1 MLKEMHE
8 VIRLLDAVESSQAHN
23 MAVAIA
29 TVVRVRGSAYRRAG
43 TKMLIDAA
51 GNQVC
56 MISGGCLE
64 QEVGEVA
71 QQVMQTRQ
79 PQVKAFDLDEDV
91 VWGLGLGCGGSV
103 DVYVEPFDEGAANA
117 AFLAAL
123 RAQEAAC
130 LATVVAVDG
139 LGEGPSIG
147 ARLFI
152 GEKNQL
158 GSLGS
163 SELDQTLSQLAQ
175 EKMAQLY
182 PSAETQTYPLPA
194 GGGADIFL
202 DISMPPPE
210 LVIFGAGH
218 DAIPLAQD
226 ARRLGFRVTVVDARH
241 AFVTAER
248 FPHAQNLIRTHPS
261 GFADKVTLSARS
273 YVIIMNHH
281 LLRDTE
287 SLGFVLN
294 QDVPYIGVLGPASRY
309 QNMLESLEEEGNLP
323 AADKL
328 KRVRNPVGVDIGA
341 NTPEEIAVSIMAE
354 LIAVRGRYQAGF
366 LSERTG
372 PIHR

>member
-1 MLKEMHE
+1 MLKQMHE
-8 VIRLLDAVESSQAHN
+8 VIRLLDAVEAAQAQN
-23 MAVAIA
+23 TPAAIA

-71 QQVMQTRQ
+71 QRVMRSGQ
-79 PQVKAFDLDEDV
+79 PQVKAFDLDEDI

-117 AFLAAL
+117 AFLEAL

-130 LATVVAVDG
+130 LATVVAV
-139 LGEGPSIG
+139 GEGSSLSTG

-152 GEKNQL
+152 SEKSQS

-163 SELDQTLSQLAQ
+163 LELDQKLSQLAQ

-182 PSAETQTYPLPA
+182 PNAETQTYTLPD
-194 GGGADIFL
+194 GSSVDVFL

-226 ARRLGFRVTVVDARH
+226 AHRLGFRVTVVDARH
-241 AFVTAER
+241 AFVTEER
-248 FPHAQNLIRTHPS
+248 FPQAQQLIRTHPS
-261 GFADKVTLSARS
+261 GFADKVSLSARS
-273 YVIIMNHH
+273 YVVIMNHH

-294 QDVPYIGVLGPASRY
+294 KDVPYIGVLGPTSRY
-309 QNMLESLEEEGNLP
+309 QDMLETLKKEDNLP
-323 AADKL
+323 DANKL
-328 KRVRNPVGVDIGA
+328 KNVRNPIGVDIGA

-354 LIAVRGRYQAGF
+354 LVAVRGNYRAGF
-366 LSERTG
+366 LSERGG
-372 PIHR
+372 PIHK